1 MNASIR
7 GAAVAVA
14 WTLLAMAG
22 PATAEDELA
31 TAKKLALN
39 HCGVCHTFEAGE
51 AVRQG
56 PNLWGV
62 LTRGAGKAEGF
73 AYSDG
78 FRKALGGKSWDAA
91 LLDRWLTDPQSVA
104 AGTVMLYKQDDPE
117 KRALLIRFLESL
129 Q

>member
-1 MNASIR
+1 MIASIR
-7 GAAVAVA
+7 SAAVAVA
-14 WTLLAMAG
+14 WTLLAVAR
-22 PATAEDELA
+22 PATAEDDLMA
-31 TAKKLALN
+31 AKKLALN

-62 LTRGAGKAEGF
+62 LTRGAGRAEGF

-78 FRKALGGKSWDAA
+78 FRRALDGKTWDAA

>member
-1 MNASIR
+1 MNAPIR
-7 GAAVAVA
+7 GATVAVA
-14 WTLLAMAG
+14 WILLAMAG
-22 PATAEDELA
+22 PATAQDELA
-31 TAKKLALN
+31 AAKKLALN

-62 LTRGAGKAEGF
+62 LSRGAGKAEGF

-78 FRKALGGKSWDAA
+78 FRKALGGKSWDTA

>member
-7 GAAVAVA
+7 GAACAFA
-14 WTLLAMAG
+14 CTLFAMAG
-22 PATAEDELA
+22 PSMADDELA
-31 TAKKLALN
+31 AAKKLALN

-62 LTRGAGKAEGF
+62 MTRGAGTVEGF
-73 AYSDG
+73 AYSDS
-78 FRKALGGKSWDAA
+78 FRKALGGKRWDAT
-91 LLDRWLTDPQSVA
+91 LLDRWLTDPQAVA
-104 AGTVMLYKQDDPE
+104 AGTVMLYKQDDPD

>member
-1 MNASIR
+1 MNIASIR
-7 GAAVAVA
+7 ACVAASI
-14 WTLLAMAG
+14 LLAVNVTAG
-22 PATAEDELA
+22 AQDDIAA
-31 TAKKLALN
+31 AKKLALN

-51 AVRQG
+51 TVRQG

-62 LTRGAGKAEGF
+62 LTRGAGTAEGF

-78 FRKALGGKSWDAA
+78 FRKTLAGKNWDAA

-104 AGTVMLYKQDDPE
+104 AGTVMLYRQDDPE
-117 KRALLIRFLESL
+117 KRGLLIRFLESL